1 MTSPPRRSRSEALPH
16 PHVVGDPPRWRTED
30 HARDPSLPSTI
41 GGRPRVGPRVQ
52 GTLGRIL
59 PFRPACAAGIDWVEG
74 RQVRGQQHSAFTAPP
89 MSTFSMPT
97 LERVTRNGAEQR
109 THVAY
114 ANPHTGW
121 ARSRP
126 RAAWSLTRATPSG
139 PLHPADPP
147 SGERGCS
154 SDCPSVTMTCTS
166 SRPVLRPRFPRAC
179 RTSSSRR
186 GGPAAGRCPPG
197 GRTAAPSGNLLRH
210 APCAMLPVQGAL
222 QRERS
227 VPGRDVTRSSA
238 RIAASRGGRS
248 RVGPGQSSRYVPTM
262 LRAPPSA
269 PGASWAGLTVVESS
283 RDHSSTGG
291 PARYS
296 CTAKIAIAPSPA
308 AEATRFTERWRT
320 SPIANTPGMLVSM
333 A

>member
-1 MTSPPRRSRSEALPH
+1 MLERLPVGRDDLHVISTCTQAAFSPRMSNI
-16 PHVVGDPPRWRTED
+16 VI
-30 HARDPSLPSTI
+30 PSGWTC
-41 GGRPRVGPRVQ
+41 R
-52 GTLGRIL
+52 
-59 PFRPACAAGIDWVEG
+59 
-74 RQVRGQQHSAFTAPP
+74 RQVSAWWSHS
-89 MSTFSMPT
+89 
-97 LERVTRNGAEQR
+97 GALR
-109 THVAY
+109 KPASSC
-114 ANPHTGW
+114 PL
-121 ARSRP
+121 RD
-126 RAAWSLTRATPSG
+126 AASP
-139 PLHPADPP
+139 
-147 SGERGCS
+147 
-154 SDCPSVTMTCTS
+154 
-166 SRPVLRPRFPRAC
+166 
-179 RTSSSRR
+179 
-186 GGPAAGRCPPG
+186 
-197 GRTAAPSGNLLRH
+197 
-210 APCAMLPVQGAL
+210 GAL